1 MPESYSHQIQYKI
14 IFTKP
19 VDYFN
24 VVLQKQIDLRQ
35 KFIINEINV
44 MVMKL
49 DLDKRFYESEFIKK
63 YKNIFYDPY
72 FLDFSFLQL
81 NNHPDKYKFIKELY
95 KKAKRTEL
103 MFNHSLLCQ
112 KSYEE
117 FEYEIDL
124 MLEEFKLFLD
134 KFEFNE
140 DEQKIINSFT
150 LDDNLK
156 SNIKFIGWID
166 FVN

>member
-1 MPESYSHQIQYKI
+1 MPETYSHQIQYKI

-19 VDYFN
+19 VDYFDI
-24 VVLQKQIDLRQ
+24 VLQKQINLRQ
-35 KFIINEINV
+35 KFNINENGAIV
-44 MVMKL
+44 VQL
-49 DLDKRFYESEFIKK
+49 DIDKRFIKSEFIKK
-63 YKNIFYDPY
+63 YMIFYDPY
-72 FLDFSFLQL
+72 FFDFSFLQL
-81 NNHPDKYKFIKELY
+81 NNHPDKYKFIKKLY
-95 KKAKRTEL
+95 EKAKITDIT
-103 MFNHSLLCQ
+103 FNNSLLCQ

-117 FEYEIDL
+117 FEHEIEL

-140 DEQKIINSFT
+140 DEQKIINSFI

-166 FVN
+166 FIH

>member
-1 MPESYSHQIQYKI
+1 MVETYSHQIQYKI

-19 VDYFN
+19 VDYFDI
-24 VVLQKQIDLRQ
+24 VLQKQINLRQ
-35 KFIINEINV
+35 KFKINENGVIV
-44 MVMKL
+44 LQL
-49 DLDKRFYESEFIKK
+49 DIDKRFIDSEFIKK
-63 YKNIFYDPY
+63 YMIFYDPY
-72 FLDFSFLQL
+72 FFDFSFLRL
-81 NNHPDKYKFIKELY
+81 NNHPDKYNYIKELY
-95 KKAKRTEL
+95 KKAKITEL
-103 MFNHSLLCQ
+103 SFKHFLLCQ

-117 FEYEIDL
+117 FEHEIEL

-156 SNIKFIGWID
+156 SNINFIGWID
-166 FVN
+166 FIN